1 MLAYFDCFCGISGDM
16 MLGAFIDLGV
26 PLSWLKVSLEQLPL
40 KDFDISVESIFR
52 NGIKAQSVNVLT
64 KDSSTSRH
72 YSEIKNLIKNSP
84 LSQNVNEKSLE
95 IFERL
100 AIAEA
105 EIHGQPKEKVHFHEI
120 GGIDAI
126 VDIVGSALCL
136 EYLGIKKVV
145 ASKIPLGNGF
155 VSCQHGT
162 LPVPAPA
169 TLSILKGIPV
179 YGTEISHELVT
190 PTGAAIIASIA
201 DSFEKIPDII
211 AEKTGY
217 GAGKSDLKT
226 IPNLLRI
233 IIGAQAN
240 HTLDCQKDRIS
251 VVETCIDDMNPEFF
265 GFLMDRLFEEKALDV
280 FLIPV
285 FMKKNRP
292 GTMIQVLCME
302 DRKKSIINRIL
313 SETTSLGIRYY
324 DVQRFKLVRENITI
338 KTTYG
343 DVQIKR
349 IKNPNGCVQLVPEYE
364 VCKKIAIE
372 KGIPLKTVYDTI
384 SKEAVETVNLPANNT
399 LTKPIPAYRNGA

>member
-1 MLAYFDCFCGISGDM
+1 MIAYFDCFCGISGDM
-16 MLGAFIDLGV
+16 TLGAFIDIGV
-26 PLSWLKVSLEQLPL
+26 PLSWLKDSLEKLPL
-40 KDFDISVESIFR
+40 KDFDISVESISR
-52 NGIKAQSVNVLT
+52 SGIKAKSVHVLT
-64 KDSSTSRH
+64 KNKLKSRH
-72 YSEIKNLIKNSP
+72 YSEIKDLVQNSH
-84 LSQNVNEKSLE
+84 LSRKVNQKSLE

-100 AIAEA
+100 ATAEA

-126 VDIVGSALCL
+126 VDIVGTALCL
-136 EYLGIKKVV
+136 EYLGVEKVI
-145 ASKIPLGNGF
+145 ASRIPLGTGF
-155 VSCQHGT
+155 VSCQHGI

-169 TLSILKGIPV
+169 TLSILKGVPV
-179 YGTEISHELVT
+179 YGTKISHELVT

-201 DSFEKIPDII
+201 DSFGKLPDMIV
-211 AEKTGY
+211 EKTGY
-217 GAGKSDLKT
+217 GAGKRDLKT
-226 IPNLLRI
+226 IPNFLRI
-233 IIGAQAN
+233 IIGTQAI
-240 HTLDCQKDRIS
+240 HISDYQKDRIS

-265 GFLMDRLFEEKALDV
+265 GFLMDRLFKEGALDV
-280 FLIPV
+280 YLIPV

-302 DRKKSIINRIL
+302 NRKKSIINCIL
-313 SETTSLGIRYY
+313 SETTSLGVRYY

-349 IKNPNGCVQLVPEYE
+349 ITKPNGSVQFMPEYE

-384 SKEAVETVNLPANNT
+384 IKETNKT
-399 LTKPIPAYRNGA
+399 

>member
-1 MLAYFDCFCGISGDM
+1 MIAYFDCFCGISGDM
-16 MLGAFIDLGV
+16 TLGAFIDIGV
-26 PLSWLKVSLEQLPL
+26 PLSWLKDSLEKLPL
-40 KDFDISVESIFR
+40 KDFDISVESISR
-52 NGIKAQSVNVLT
+52 SGIKAKSVHVLT
-64 KDSSTSRH
+64 KNKLKSRH
-72 YSEIKNLIKNSP
+72 YSEIKDLVQNSH
-84 LSQNVNEKSLE
+84 LSRKVNQKSLE

-100 AIAEA
+100 ATAEA

-126 VDIVGSALCL
+126 VDIVGTALCL
-136 EYLGIKKVV
+136 EYLGVEKVI
-145 ASKIPLGNGF
+145 ASRIPLGTGF
-155 VSCQHGT
+155 VSCQHGI

-169 TLSILKGIPV
+169 TLSILKGVPV
-179 YGTEISHELVT
+179 YGTKISHELVT

-201 DSFEKIPDII
+201 DSFGKLPDMIV
-211 AEKTGY
+211 EKTGY
-217 GAGKSDLKT
+217 GAGKRDLKT
-226 IPNLLRI
+226 IPNFLRI
-233 IIGAQAN
+233 IIGTQAI
-240 HTLDCQKDRIS
+240 HISDYQKDRIL

-265 GFLMDRLFEEKALDV
+265 GFLMDRLFKEGALDV
-280 FLIPV
+280 YLIPV

-302 DRKKSIINRIL
+302 NRKKSIINCIL
-313 SETTSLGIRYY
+313 SETTSLGVRYY

-349 IKNPNGCVQLVPEYE
+349 ITKPNGSVQFMPEYE

-384 SKEAVETVNLPANNT
+384 IKETNKT
-399 LTKPIPAYRNGA
+399 

>member
-16 MLGAFIDLGV
+16 TLGAFIDIGV
-26 PLSWLKVSLEQLPL
+26 PLNWLKDSLEKLPL
-40 KDFDISVESIFR
+40 KDFDLSVESISR
-52 NGIKAQSVNVLT
+52 NGIKAQSVHVLT
-64 KDSSTSRH
+64 KDTSTSRH
-72 YSEIKNLIKNSP
+72 YSEIKALVQNSP
-84 LSQNVNEKSLE
+84 LSQNVKEKSLE

-100 AIAEA
+100 AIAES
-105 EIHGQPKEKVHFHEI
+105 EIHGQPKEKVHFHEL

-126 VDIVGSALCL
+126 VDIVGTALCL
-136 EYLGIKKVV
+136 EYLGIDKVV
-145 ASKIPLGNGF
+145 SSKIPLGNGF

-179 YGTEISHELVT
+179 YGTKIPYELVT

-201 DSFEKIPDII
+201 DTFEEIPDII
-211 AEKTGY
+211 VEKTGY
-217 GAGKSDLKT
+217 GAGKRDLKT

-233 IIGAQAN
+233 IIGTPAN
-240 HTLDCQKDRIS
+240 HISDYQKDRIS

-265 GFLMDRLFEEKALDV
+265 GFLMDRLFEEEALDV
-280 FLIPV
+280 YFIPV

-302 DRKKSIINRIL
+302 NRKKSIINRIL
-313 SETTSLGIRYY
+313 SETTSLGVRYY

-349 IKNPNGCVQLVPEYE
+349 IKKPNGSVQLVPEYE

-384 SKEAVETVNLPANNT
+384 SKEAVEIVS
-399 LTKPIPAYRNGA
+399 

>member
-16 MLGAFIDLGV
+16 TLGAFIDIGV
-26 PLSWLKVSLEQLPL
+26 PLNWLKDSLEKLPL
-40 KDFDISVESIFR
+40 KDFDLSVESISR
-52 NGIKAQSVNVLT
+52 NGIKAQSVHVLT
-64 KDSSTSRH
+64 KDTSTSRH
-72 YSEIKNLIKNSP
+72 YSEIKDLIKNSP
-84 LSQNVNEKSLE
+84 LSQNVKEKSLE

-100 AIAEA
+100 AIAES
-105 EIHGQPKEKVHFHEI
+105 EIHGQPKEKVHFHEL

-126 VDIVGSALCL
+126 VDIVGTALCL
-136 EYLGIKKVV
+136 EYLGIEKVV
-145 ASKIPLGNGF
+145 SSRIPLGNGF

-179 YGTEISHELVT
+179 YGTEIPYELVT

-201 DSFEKIPDII
+201 DSFEEIPDII
-211 AEKTGY
+211 VEKTGY
-217 GAGKSDLKT
+217 GAGKRDLKT

-233 IIGAQAN
+233 IIGTPAN
-240 HTLDCQKDRIS
+240 HISDYQKDRIS

-265 GFLMDRLFEEKALDV
+265 GFLMDRLFEEEALDV
-280 FLIPV
+280 YLIPV

-302 DRKKSIINRIL
+302 NRKKSIINRIL
-313 SETTSLGIRYY
+313 SETTSLGVRYY

-349 IKNPNGCVQLVPEYE
+349 IKKPNGSVQLVPEYE

-384 SKEAVETVNLPANNT
+384 SKEAVEIVS
-399 LTKPIPAYRNGA
+399 